1 MVCLEYSQ
9 MEIHYYTDK
18 VLNVG
23 VSQMTIDG
31 FSVNV
36 YDVERCVC
44 DAVKFRNKVGM
55 DVCSEIINN
64 YLERPERNISRLM
77 DYARIL
83 RVSATLEKYLE
94 VKL

>member
-1 MVCLEYSQ
+1 

-18 VLNVG
+18 VLNIG

>member
-1 MVCLEYSQ
+1 M
-9 MEIHYYTDK
+9 K
-18 VLNVG
+18 
-23 VSQMTIDG
+23 IDG
-31 FSVNV
+31 FNIRV
-36 YDVERCVC
+36 YDVERSVC

-64 YLERPERNISRLM
+64 YLERPNRNLSRLM

-83 RVSATLEKYLE
+83 RVGTILEQYLQ

>member
-1 MVCLEYSQ
+1 

-36 YDVERCVC
+36 YDVEKCVC

>member
-1 MVCLEYSQ
+1 

-83 RVSATLEKYLE
+83 RVSTTLEKYLE

>member
-1 MVCLEYSQ
+1 MK
-9 MEIHYYTDK
+9 MK
-18 VLNVG
+18 
-23 VSQMTIDG
+23 IDG
-31 FSVNV
+31 FNIRV
-36 YDVERCVC
+36 YDVERSVC

-64 YLERPERNISRLM
+64 YLERPNRNLSRVM

-83 RVSATLEKYLE
+83 RVGTILEQYLQ

>member
-1 MVCLEYSQ
+1 

-77 DYARIL
+77 DYARTL